1 MENFDLKFRDFVG
14 IYENIF
20 SREECNQVIESFEKY
35 HRQGLTYSRSSCH
48 EIDDISLNLVDDVIE
63 IEREPEFIKPFIQR
77 YQEIIYPLYNR
88 QFPILQNLSQHYPK
102 ILKIQK
108 THPCGGY
115 HVWHCEHNGTKSNR
129 LLSWILFL
137 NDVEE
142 GGETEFLYQSFR
154 VKPKAGTLILFPSF
168 FTHTH
173 RGNPPLKG
181 VKYLATGWIH
191 LIETDQL
198 MGQPPPPEHLRL

>member
-14 IYENIF
+14 IYENVF
-20 SREECNQVIESFEKY
+20 SREECNQVIESFERY

-63 IEREPEFIKPFIQR
+63 IEREPEFVKPFIQR

-88 QFPILQNLSQHYPK
+88 QFSILQNLSKHYPR

-108 THPCGGY
+108 TYPSGGY

-173 RGNPPLKG
+173 RGNPPLEG

-191 LIETDQL
+191 LIETDQQ
-198 MGQPPPPEHLRL
+198 MGQPPIPEHLRL